1 MELKTGI
8 ITNLEQ
14 KASVKGAPYWV
25 VYIDKL
31 KYNIFDLKILNDC
44 KLMDVVDYVTEVNE
58 KGFNTLVS
66 LKKSQI
72 KQEKEGS
79 DITLSSVP
87 SPAIKQEFHLSVE
100 QVRSNALDLSIKA
113 IKIGVDYEEKDLFTI
128 AKKFEKYILTGE

>member
-1 MELKTGI
+1 
-8 ITNLEQ
+8 
-14 KASVKGAPYWV
+14 
-25 VYIDKL
+25 
-31 KYNIFDLKILNDC
+31 
-44 KLMDVVDYVTEVNE
+44 MDVVDYVTEVNE